1 MGCKG
6 FGEKGRV
13 MVSGVQRFWGKGKGD
28 GEWGP
33 GAKVLYFVLDS
44 IKPVR
49 FSPVQSV

>member
-1 MGCKG
+1 MSGL
-6 FGEKGRV
+6 EK
-13 MVSGVQRFWGKGKGD
+13 FWGKGKGE
-28 GEWGP
+28 GEW

>member
-6 FGEKGRV
+6 FGEKGRG
-13 MVSGVQRFWGKGKGD
+13 MVSGGRRVL
-28 GEWGP
+28 EWGP
-33 GAKVLYFVLDS
+33 GVKVLYFVLDS

>member
-1 MGCKG
+1 MSWKS
-6 FGEKGRV
+6 FGEKGRGR
-13 MVSGVQRFWGKGKGD
+13 VSGVQRFWRKKKGD

-49 FSPVQSV
+49 FSPVQLV